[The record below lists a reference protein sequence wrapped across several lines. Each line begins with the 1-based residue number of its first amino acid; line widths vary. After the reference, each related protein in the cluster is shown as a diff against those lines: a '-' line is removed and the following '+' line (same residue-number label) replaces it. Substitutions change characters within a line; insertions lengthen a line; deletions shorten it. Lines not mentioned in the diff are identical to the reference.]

1 MTSQSHD
8 SYSSDKACLPPVSRR
23 GNVLFVGSVF
33 SSAPYGSHVVMR
45 ELLRNFDKNSF
56 WIVSTSYANWI
67 SDYEFEGRTLRLN
80 ICGGMLSKMPYSGL
94 IRAVFKVWSV
104 VKWARARCVASVVA
118 VYPSLDFLPLAII
131 VAHRLKVPCFLYMH
145 DTMCEALIKSKM
157 IFFIERLQSW
167 AFSSARR
174 VMVMSEGMAELYR
187 KKYNLDCVS
196 APHPYCEQITESEST
211 HASRSLFWGG
221 GIYGINDKSL
231 IRVITA
237 ATSMNVVVR
246 ISACSEA
253 VRNRIVKWRESGLLV
268 EPVYYAK
275 RKDYLAALRNE
286 GALVL
291 ALNRPE
297 ESGFGK
303 DELATIFSTKVPE
316 YLASGRPVVVFCPD
330 DYYLSRFFV
339 THECGIVVNS
349 IDQDAIMF
357 GIREAL
363 SEGDRI
369 SKMCRNALNQARSFE
384 SSKVAENFSRVID
397 G

>member
-1 MTSQSHD
+1 M
-8 SYSSDKACLPPVSRR
+8 RR
-23 GNVLFVGSVF
+23 
-33 SSAPYGSHVVMR
+33 
-45 ELLRNFDKNSF
+45 
-56 WIVSTSYANWI
+56 
-67 SDYEFEGRTLRLN
+67 
-80 ICGGMLSKMPYSGL
+80 
-94 IRAVFKVWSV
+94 
-104 VKWARARCVASVVA
+104 VASVVA
-118 VYPSLDFLPLAII
+118 VYPSLDLLPLAII
-131 VAHRLKVPCFLYMH
+131 VAQRLKVPFFLYMH

-174 VMVMSEGMAELYR
+174 VMVMSDGMAELYR
-187 KKYNLDCVS
+187 RKYNLDCIS
-196 APHPYCEQITESEST
+196 APHPYCEQIIESET
-211 HASRSLFWGG
+211 VHASRSLFWGG

-237 ATSMNVVVR
+237 ATSVNVVVR
-246 ISACSEA
+246 ISACSEV
-253 VRNRIVKWRESGLLV
+253 VRNRIIKWRESGLLV

-275 RKDYLAALRNE
+275 RKDYLEALRNA

-291 ALNRPE
+291 ALNRHE
-297 ESGFGK
+297 ESEFGK

-316 YLASGRPVVVFCPD
+316 YLASGRPVVVFCPG

-339 THECGIVVNS
+339 TNKCGIVVNS
-349 IDQDAIMF
+349 VGQDAIMF

-369 SKMCRNALNQARSFE
+369 SQMCRRSFE
-384 SSKVAENFSRVID
+384 SSRVAKNFSKIID